1 MGLLL
6 FMGNCL
12 FALGPVASLL
22 IQNVFEHPARVV
34 VCMIGVFMYFLSL
47 VLTGTLWQIASS
59 LSLPVQYISIF
70 AIISVFFQEMFRF
83 YTFKFMK
90 FAQPGFEMLNDQ
102 ERKSV
107 QSITGSSI
115 SIGCGFALAASVYT
129 SINSLVFSLQP
140 GVPGINRMDG
150 DEPVAH
156 NSQLFFIRS
165 VEAGALGLLNFFW
178 TLIMFHSLDRP
189 NENGRWLSRN
199 GWLFL
204 ILGTHLVNT
213 LLSLL
218 NHNENS
224 SLCLLSLTCAWLMV
238 LLLGTLT
245 GYKFG
250 GSKSSIKAAMN
261 RTQPEIVPIQ

>member
-1 MGLLL
+1 
-6 FMGNCL
+6 
-12 FALGPVASLL
+12 
-22 IQNVFEHPARVV
+22 
-34 VCMIGVFMYFLSL
+34 MYFISL
-47 VLTGTLWQIASS
+47 VLTGTLFQISTF
-59 LSLPVQYISIF
+59 LGLPVQYISIF
-70 AIISVFFQEMFRF
+70 AIIAVFFQEILRF

-107 QSITGSSI
+107 QSITGSSV

-140 GVPGINRMDG
+140 GVPGINVMDG

-189 NENGRWLSRN
+189 REGRN

-204 ILGTHLVNT
+204 ILGTHLANT

-224 SLCLLSLTCAWLMV
+224 TLCLLSLTCAWLMV
-238 LLLGTLT
+238 ILLGVLT

-250 GSKSSIKAAMN
+250 GSKSTVKAAMN